1 MSYEYIIYEKEGPVA
16 RIIMNR
22 PEKHNPLGRPMMR
35 EIIKALEAAGEDKE
49 VKVVIV
55 KGAGRSFSSGHDIP
69 AIGMDIELGPE
80 YVGKRPPAKLLIERD
95 EWLKREF
102 YQYVFNFAKPTIAQV
117 HGYCIYGGNNFQ
129 LCCDITI
136 AAENS
141 YFKPKGDTIVTI
153 ASYLPADIWAT
164 TLGPRHLG
172 VKMDGKIAEKWGVV
186 NRAVPLEKLE
196 EEVETLAK
204 AIAQMPEDSVNL
216 NKKCL
221 NAMMDFDGLEA
232 AWRNTHIAHAMG
244 THQRVKSDEFNIFKM
259 RAAEGA
265 SAAIHARQRKR

>member
-1 MSYEYIIYEKEGPVA
+1 MSYEFIIYEKEGKIA

-35 EIIKALEAAGEDKE
+35 EIIKALEEAGADKE

-102 YQYVFNFAKPTIAQV
+102 YQYVFNFPKPTIAQV

-141 YFKPKGDTIVTI
+141 QFKPKGDTIVTI
-153 ASYLPADIWAT
+153 ASYLPADTWAT
-164 TLGPRHLG
+164 GLGPRHLG

-196 EEVETLAK
+196 EEVEALAQ
-204 AIAQMPEDSVNL
+204 AIALMPDDSLNL

-232 AWRNTHIAHAMG
+232 AWRTTHIAHAMG
-244 THQRVKSDEFNIFKM
+244 THQRVRSDEFNIFKT
-259 RAAEGA
+259 RHEQGA

>member
-1 MSYEYIIYEKEGPVA
+1 MSYEQIIYEKEGEIA

-35 EIIKALEAAGEDKE
+35 EIVAALEVAGEDRE
-49 VKVVIV
+49 VKVVII

-80 YVGKRPPAKLLIERD
+80 YAGKRPPAKLLIERD

-141 YFKPKGDTIVTI
+141 QFKPKGDTIVTI
-153 ASYLPADIWAT
+153 ASYLPADTWAT
-164 TLGPRHLG
+164 TFGPRHLG
-172 VKMDGKIAEKWGVV
+172 VKMDGKIAEKWGIV

-204 AIAQMPEDSVNL
+204 AIALMPEDSCNL

-244 THQRVKSDEFNIFKM
+244 THQRVRAGEFNIFKT
-259 RAAEGA
+259 RHEKGA
-265 SAAIHARQRKR
+265 SAAIRERQRKR